1 MHLVT
6 GSDGSQFC
14 VPDVLPKGCPQ
25 ALNANGS
32 DPACRSFPITPKRAI
47 DPNDKVGTLG
57 ASDPGFV
64 AAAVPL
70 NYVVHYE
77 NLATATAPAQVVVVS
92 DPLDASKMDLS
103 TFELGPI
110 SFGNITVVPNAGSK
124 TFTGGADL
132 RPEQDVIVAI
142 KATLDPS
149 TGMATWVFTSIDP
162 YTGQLTDDPNAGFLP
177 PNVNSPAGEGSV
189 VFSVMPRNG
198 LATGT
203 AIKNRAQIVFD
214 TNAPIATPTW
224 LNTIDKDAPTSH
236 ISALPATVSTP
247 SFSVQWSGTDAGSG
261 VQDYTIY
268 VSDNGGPFTASQTNV
283 ISTSAAF
290 AGVVGHTYGF
300 YSVARDLVGNVES
313 KPQVAEA
320 STQIGVGQ
328 SPPTALS
335 YQLLFG
341 SQSVTM
347 PGGRTN
353 LPWTAI
359 TGVKVTFSKPVTANC
374 SSLAGVS
381 VTGCSG
387 SGTNTLTWTFGPLAR
402 ATYITKVLGTTANA
416 VVDLAGNPLGGGVD
430 FAQALNV
437 LPGDVSDD
445 GNVASN
451 DLVLV
456 NNARALPY
464 NVIYDVNGDGVV
476 DINDV
481 NLVRAR
487 IGAHLP

>member
-1 MHLVT
+1 M
-6 GSDGSQFC
+6 
-14 VPDVLPKGCPQ
+14 PII
-25 ALNANGS
+25 
-32 DPACRSFPITPKRAI
+32 PARAI

-110 SFGNITVVPNAGSK
+110 SFGNITLVPNAGSK

-149 TGMATWVFTSIDP
+149 TGIATWVFTSIDA
-162 YTGQLTDDPNAGFLP
+162 YAGQLTDDPNAGFLP

-203 AIKNRAQIVFD
+203 AIQNQAQVVFD

-247 SFSVQWSGTDAGSG
+247 SFNVQWSGTDAGSG

-268 VSDNGGPFTASQTNV
+268 VSDNGGAFTAFQANV
-283 ISTSAAF
+283 TSTSAAF

-300 YSVARDLVGNVES
+300 YSIARDLVGNVES
-313 KPQVAEA
+313 KPPGRGGQYPGKRRAEPADGPLLSTAVRVAEFHRA
-320 STQIGVGQ
+320 WRENQ
-328 SPPTALS
+328 SSLDGDHRSEGDVLQARDW
-335 YQLLFG
+335 QLFEPRRRERYRLQRQRHQYPDMDLWSSCAGNLQYEGTGDHSQCRSGPRRESAGRRRRLCPG
-341 SQSVTM
+341 SQ
-347 PGGRTN
+347 
-353 LPWTAI
+353 
-359 TGVKVTFSKPVTANC
+359 C
-374 SSLAGVS
+374 
-381 VTGCSG
+381 VTGGC
-387 SGTNTLTWTFGPLAR
+387 
-402 ATYITKVLGTTANA
+402 
-416 VVDLAGNPLGGGVD
+416 
-430 FAQALNV
+430 Q
-437 LPGDVSDD
+437 
-445 GNVASN
+445 
-451 DLVLV
+451 
-456 NNARALPY
+456 
-464 NVIYDVNGDGVV
+464 
-476 DINDV
+476 
-481 NLVRAR
+481 
-487 IGAHLP
+487 